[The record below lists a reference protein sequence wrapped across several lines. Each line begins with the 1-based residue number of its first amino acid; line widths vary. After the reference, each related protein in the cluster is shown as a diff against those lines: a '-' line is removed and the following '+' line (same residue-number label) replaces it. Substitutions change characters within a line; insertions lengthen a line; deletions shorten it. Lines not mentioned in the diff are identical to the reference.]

1 MPQWRTLVR
10 VFTRSN
16 GPFQLAAHFSRRC
29 LVDIKTASAI
39 RRLRLVSAPEAV
51 SFILLLVCSVLK
63 RTTDFNAVPV
73 MGMVHGVLFVLYVLF
88 WLDAW
93 NRAKWSLGRA
103 ALFFVL
109 SVLPTGGFFAE
120 RKLKREAESAV
131 DAAIAAR
138 ARQEGIV
145 NA

>member
-1 MPQWRTLVR
+1 M
-10 VFTRSN
+10 
-16 GPFQLAAHFSRRC
+16 
-29 LVDIKTASAI
+29 DIKTASAL

-63 RTTDFNAVPV
+63 RTTDFDAVPV
-73 MGMVHGVLFVLYVLF
+73 MGMVHGVLFILYVLF

-93 NRAKWSLGRA
+93 NRTKWTFGKA
-103 ALFFVL
+103 ALYFVL

-120 RKLKREAESAV
+120 RKLKREAENAV
-131 DAAIAAR
+131 NAAIASR
-138 ARQEGIV
+138 ARKEGVV